1 MDAEIEAAGT
11 RSAGQGAAVAV
22 LTAGQWLVCRI
33 AQERY
38 LIEVGSI
45 KEIIRPPELT
55 TVPRGPAWLKG
66 ICSLRG
72 VVIAVIDIG
81 KRLGM
86 DDCRPTSKNRVV
98 VVSTAKGLGGVLVD
112 GVQELIELEPQQ
124 IDPAPPLLA
133 APHRELLSGIVH
145 RDGHTYALLDLN
157 RIVVVPPS
165 GRG

>member
-1 MDAEIEAAGT
+1 MNGEIEAAGAK
-11 RSAGQGAAVAV
+11 SDGPGGSLAV
-22 LTAGQWLVCRI
+22 LTAGQWLVCQI
-33 AQERY
+33 MHERY
-38 LIEVGSI
+38 LIEVRLI

-72 VVIAVIDIG
+72 VIIAVIDIG
-81 KRLGM
+81 RRLGM
-86 DDCRPTSKNRVV
+86 NDCRLTSKSRVV

-112 GVQELIELEPQQ
+112 GVQELIELDPQQ
-124 IDPAPPLLA
+124 IDPPPPLLA

-145 RDGHTYALLDLN
+145 RNGSTYALLDLD
-157 RIVVVPPS
+157 RIAVVPPS